1 MSHRL
6 TQVTNHLNYPTGLLA
21 HQTAIITG
29 AGQGIGAEA
38 ARLFA
43 NEGAKVIIADID
55 AAKAEAVA
63 KSINDVPGGG
73 GRALPVVGDILDDK
87 YIETLVKRAAEFG
100 GGKIHVIVN
109 NAGFTW
115 DGVIHK
121 MTDKQWDTMLAVHNT
136 APFKLVRAAAPYFRV
151 KDKEPRV
158 VINISST
165 SGIHGNA
172 YVLPSLSLVIL
183 CTVYL
188 IWKKTLIKC
197 SGQVNYALAKAG
209 VVGLTKTIAKEWG
222 PAFGV
227 RANTIAFGFVTTRLT
242 AAKEEGAF
250 ITTPDGTKVALGI
263 PGKQLASRKG
273 GEAEKEKKPQDQYP
287 DIPLRRPASPEE
299 AARAVLGVAS
309 PLFSYVSGETIRV
322 TGGRNM

>member
-1 MSHRL
+1 MAPSDRL
-6 TQVTNHLNYPTGLLA
+6 NQVNKHLNYPAGLLA
-21 HQTAIITG
+21 GQVAIITG

-43 NEGAKVIIADID
+43 NEGAKVIVADID
-55 AAKAEAVA
+55 AKKANAVA
-63 KSINDVPGGG
+63 DAINAAEPN
-73 GRALPVVGDILDDK
+73 RALAVVGDVLDND
-87 YIETLVKRAAEFG
+87 YIKELVKRAAEFG
-100 GGKIHVIVN
+100 GGKIHIIVN

-136 APFKLVRAAAPYFRV
+136 APFRLVREAAPYFRV
-151 KDKEPRV
+151 KDQEPRV

-172 YVLPSLSLVIL
+172 
-183 CTVYL
+183 
-188 IWKKTLIKC
+188 
-197 SGQVNYALAKAG
+197 GQANYAVAKAG
-209 VVGLTKTIAKEWG
+209 VVGLTRTIAKEWG

-227 RANTIAFGFVTTRLT
+227 RSNTIAFGFVTTRLT

-263 PGKQLASRKG
+263 PGKQLAGKKG
-273 GEAEKEKKPQDQYP
+273 TDDQAKTESYP

-299 AARAVLGVAS
+299 AARSILGVAS
-309 PLFSYVSGETIRV
+309 PYFSYVNGETIRV

>member
-1 MSHRL
+1 MAPSDRL
-6 TQVTNHLNYPTGLLA
+6 NQVNKHLNYPAGMLA
-21 HQTAIITG
+21 GQVAIITG

-43 NEGAKVIIADID
+43 NEGAKVVVADID
-55 AAKAEAVA
+55 SKKASAVA
-63 KSINDVPGGG
+63 DAINAAEP
-73 GRALPVVGDILDDK
+73 GRALAVVGDITDAS
-87 YIETLVKRAAEFG
+87 YVETLVKRTAEFG
-100 GGKIHVIVN
+100 GGKIHIIIN

-136 APFKLVRAAAPYFRV
+136 APFRLVRTAAPYFRV

-158 VINISST
+158 IINISST

-172 YVLPSLSLVIL
+172 
-183 CTVYL
+183 
-188 IWKKTLIKC
+188 
-197 SGQVNYALAKAG
+197 GQANYAVAKAG
-209 VVGLTKTIAKEWG
+209 VVGLTRTIAKEWG

-227 RANTIAFGFVTTRLT
+227 RSNTIAFGFVTTRLT
-242 AAKEEGAF
+242 AAKEAGAF
-250 ITTPDGTKVALGI
+250 ITAPDGTKVALGI
-263 PGKQLASRKG
+263 PGKQLDSRKG
-273 GEAEKEKKPQDQYP
+273 DDAAAAYP

-309 PLFSYVSGETIRV
+309 PYFSYVNGETIRV

>member
-1 MSHRL
+1 MAPSDRL
-6 TQVTNHLNYPTGLLA
+6 NQVNEHLNYPAGLLA
-21 HQTAIITG
+21 GQVAIITG

-43 NEGAKVIIADID
+43 NEGAKVVVADID
-55 AAKAEAVA
+55 AKKANAVADAINAAKA
-63 KSINDVPGGG
+63 
-73 GRALPVVGDILDDK
+73 GRALAVVGDVTDSN
-87 YIETLVKRAAEFG
+87 YITELVKKTAEFG
-100 GGKIHVIVN
+100 NGKIHIIVN

-121 MTDKQWDTMLAVHNT
+121 MTDKQWETMLAVHNT
-136 APFKLVRAAAPYFRV
+136 APFRLVRAASPYFRV

-158 VINISST
+158 IINISST

-172 YVLPSLSLVIL
+172 
-183 CTVYL
+183 
-188 IWKKTLIKC
+188 
-197 SGQVNYALAKAG
+197 GQTNYAVAKAG
-209 VVGLTKTIAKEWG
+209 VVGLTRTIAKEWG

-227 RANTIAFGFVTTRLT
+227 RSNTIAFGYVTTRLT

-263 PGKQLASRKG
+263 PGKQLASKKG
-273 GEAEKEKKPQDQYP
+273 DEAKAKAAAAEAENAYP

-299 AARAVLGVAS
+299 AARAILGVAS
-309 PLFSYVSGETIRV
+309 PWFSYVNGETIRV